1 MAVTDDQA
9 LSLALDALSSLDSI
23 REDVSAIKGV
33 DSDILALLKVQNA
46 EVPQPDEPE
55 VSALPSPLSD
65 SAEVQGVQLVEVSG
79 FSDFAADLLGFQYM
93 SLVVFVFLFV
103 AVLCNFGALLWL
115 SFSDKWRS

>member
-9 LSLALDALSSLDSI
+9 FALALDALSSLDSI

-55 VSALPSPLSD
+55 ISLPVPYSAGDSAQVVEVDSSALD
-65 SAEVQGVQLVEVSG
+65 VFQR
-79 FSDFAADLLGFQYM
+79 DLLSFQWM
-93 SLVVFVFLFV
+93 QTVIGVFLLV
-103 AVLCNFGALLWL
+103 AVLLNLGATLWL